1 MVSVAT
7 DGAKASARGADFLRA
22 TYSQDFKPLVDRSAV
37 AGTLESVVGRLV
49 DFVRADAR
57 HMVLLPCHDRA
68 EGGAPWRRSMAA
80 RVAGRRAQWSFSVRR
95 ILT

>member
-7 DGAKASARGADFLRA
+7 DGAKASARAADFLGA

-57 HMVLLPCHDRA
+57 HLVLLPCHDRA
-68 EGGAPWRRSMAA
+68 EGGALGEGPWLPELLAGVRSG
-80 RVAGRRAQWSFSVRR
+80 VSSFDAS
-95 ILT
+95 